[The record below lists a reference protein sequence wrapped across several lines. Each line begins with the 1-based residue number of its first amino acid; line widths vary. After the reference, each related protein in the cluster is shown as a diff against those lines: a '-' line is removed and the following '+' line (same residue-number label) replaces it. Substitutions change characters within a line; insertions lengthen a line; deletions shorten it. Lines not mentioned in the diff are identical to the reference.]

1 MLTVV
6 IVFLWA
12 SILLYVLLGGADFGA
27 GIIELLSPSGEKK
40 ITRQLAFKAIGPIWE
55 ANHMWV
61 VITVVILFVGFPD
74 IYTVV
79 STYLY
84 IPLFILLLG
93 IVARGTALSFRA
105 NDAIRDDLQR
115 LYSRVFVGA
124 SIGTPFVLGI
134 IAGSFLSGSIH
145 PSPSSFA
152 EGFVYS
158 WFNLFSITTGIFM
171 TVLCAWLAAIYLVS
185 RSDNTQD
192 KGYFI
197 HHAIIAHILLGV
209 SGILVILAA
218 FADHIPLVQLLSG
231 KRLSLLSIGGAGLF
245 YVAIWWSLRRQQ
257 SQLLSVLGVG
267 MTVLTYFSIT
277 YGMFP
282 RVVIL
287 TNETALSLTTPG
299 NESSITALG
308 WSLLVGSV
316 LIFPSLGYLIYI
328 FEGRTKETTV

>member
-231 KRLSLLSIGGAGLF
+231 KRLSLLSIGEQAF
-245 YVAIWWSLRRQQ
+245 F
-257 SQLLSVLGVG
+257 
-267 MTVLTYFSIT
+267 M
-277 YGMFP
+277 
-282 RVVIL
+282 
-287 TNETALSLTTPG
+287 
-299 NESSITALG
+299 
-308 WSLLVGSV
+308 
-316 LIFPSLGYLIYI
+316 
-328 FEGRTKETTV
+328 